1 MNVVI
6 DTNVFISSI
15 FWSGN
20 YSSQVIAAW
29 KNGEFTLITSKEII
43 DELVKTLRDFK
54 IKMPEEMIQEWKD
67 VLTNNSIPV
76 EPLKRIKIVKD
87 DPDDDKFLEAALEGD
102 SEFIITQDKHLLKLK
117 DYQGIK
123 IITPEEFLKTL

>member
-6 DTNVFISSI
+6 DTNVLISGI

-20 YSSQVIAAW
+20 YSIQVIDAW
-29 KNGEFTLITSKEII
+29 KNGEFTLITSAEII
-43 DELVKTLRDFK
+43 AELVETLRDFK

-67 VLTNNSIPV
+67 MLTNNSMLV
-76 EPLKRIKIVKD
+76 EPLKMIKLVKD
-87 DPDDDKFLEAALEGD
+87 DPDDDKFVETALEGNAD
-102 SEFIITQDKHLLKLK
+102 FIVTQDKHLLKLK